1 MKILVTGAT
10 GYIGRELVKEL
21 QNKYECV
28 VLVRDTSITD
38 KLIDINCKIIKFN
51 NYEEI
56 IGIFEKEN
64 INGVVH
70 LASNVVVEHNL
81 QNINSIMDSNI
92 TYGTFLL
99 EACKHTNVKWFI
111 NTGTFWQN
119 YHDEEYNPV
128 NLYAASKEAFETI
141 AKYYTET
148 SDIIFTTIKLCDT
161 FGPNDTRPKIFNLW
175 NKVTQTGEVLNMS
188 PGEQIIDISYIEDI
202 INAYELLIRH
212 LNSDNKIQ
220 FQNKTFAVKSNERMR
235 LKDLAKVF
243 EEATHTN
250 LNINWGA
257 RVYRER
263 EVMVPWEENDTV
275 PGWEPKYSLKDAIQ
289 KTLGID

>member
-21 QNKYECV
+21 QDKYECI
-28 VLVRDTSITD
+28 VLVRNTSNTE
-38 KLIDINCKIIKFN
+38 KLVDINCKIIKFE

-70 LASNVVVEHNL
+70 LASNVVVKHEPSS
-81 QNINSIMDSNI
+81 ITSIMESNI

-99 EACKHTNVKWFI
+99 EACKLTNVKWFI

-119 YHDEEYNPV
+119 YHNENYNPV

-148 SDIIFTTIKLCDT
+148 SDMIFTTVSLCDT
-161 FGPNDTRPKIFNLW
+161 FGPHDTRPKIFNLW
-175 NKVTQTGEVLNMS
+175 NKIAQTGEVLDMS
-188 PGEQIIDISYIEDI
+188 PGEQIIDISYIVDI
-202 INAYELLIRH
+202 MNAYELLIEH
-212 LNSDNKIQ
+212 LKSDNKTK

-243 EEATHTN
+243 EEATN
-250 LNINWGA
+250 SRLNINWGA
-257 RVYRER
+257 RSYRER
-263 EVMVPWEENDTV
+263 EVMIPWEGNDTV
-275 PGWEPKYSLKDAIQ
+275 PGWKPKYSLKDAIQ
-289 KTLGID
+289 KTLEED